1 MKIIDEEINMI
12 SIILVDDH
20 VIMRD
25 GLRQLLKEESD
36 IEVIGEANNGRD
48 AVKISL
54 EKKPDIL
61 IMDIAM
67 HDMNGIE
74 ATRQIKNESPAIKI
88 IALSMHSERQ
98 IVVGI
103 FRAGASGYLLKDSTS
118 DELVQAIRTVYNGR
132 NYLSQKISDIVLQE
146 ISDIKVDS
154 AEIGVDVL
162 TNRENEILQLIS
174 EGNSTKRIAEVLF
187 ISPKTVESHRA
198 NIMEKLNIHNLPEL
212 TKYAIRAGLTSL
224 DE

>member
-1 MKIIDEEINMI
+1 MI

-25 GLRQLLKEESD
+25 GLRNLLKEESD
-36 IEVIGEANNGRD
+36 IEVIGEADNGRD
-48 AVKISL
+48 AVKISI
-54 EKKPDIL
+54 EKNPDIVV
-61 IMDIAM
+61 MDIAM
-67 HDMNGIE
+67 HYMNGIE
-74 ATRQIKNESPAIKI
+74 ATRQIKKENPDIKI

-118 DELVQAIRTVYNGR
+118 TELIEAIRTIYLGR
-132 NYLSQKISDIVLQE
+132 KYISHKISDIVLKE
-146 ISDIKVDS
+146 ISNTKKDS
-154 AEIGVDVL
+154 EEIGLEIL
-162 TNRENEILQLIS
+162 TNRESEILQLIS
-174 EGNSTKRIAEVLF
+174 EGNSTKRIAKVLF

-198 NIMEKLNIHNLPEL
+198 NIMGKLNIHNLPEL

>member
-1 MKIIDEEINMI
+1 MI

-25 GLRQLLKEESD
+25 GLRNLLKEEND
-36 IEVIGEANNGRD
+36 LEVVGEADNGRD
-48 AVKISL
+48 AVKIIL
-54 EKKPDIL
+54 EKKPDIV

-67 HDMNGIE
+67 HEMNGIE
-74 ATRQIKNESPAIKI
+74 ATRQIKKENPNIKI

-118 DELVQAIRTVYNGR
+118 TELIEALRTVYRGR
-132 NYLSQKISDIVLQE
+132 NYISQKISDVVLQE
-146 ISDIKVDS
+146 ISDIKKDS
-154 AEIGVDVL
+154 EKIGVEAL
-162 TNRENEILQLIS
+162 TNRESEILQLIS
-174 EGNSTKRIAEVLF
+174 EGNSTKKVAEVLF

-198 NIMEKLNIHNLPEL
+198 NIMDKLNIHNLPEL
-212 TKYAIRAGLTSL
+212 TKYAIRTGLTSL
-224 DE
+224 DD

>member
-1 MKIIDEEINMI
+1 MI

-25 GLRQLLKEESD
+25 GLRNLLKEEND
-36 IEVIGEANNGRD
+36 LEVVGEADNGRD
-48 AVKISL
+48 AVKIIL
-54 EKKPDIL
+54 EKKPDIV

-67 HDMNGIE
+67 HGMNGIE
-74 ATRQIKNESPAIKI
+74 ATRQIKKENSNIKI

-118 DELVQAIRTVYNGR
+118 AELVEAIRIVYLGGK
-132 NYLSQKISDIVLQE
+132 YISQKISDIVLQE
-146 ISDIKVDS
+146 ISYEKKDS
-154 AEIGVDVL
+154 EEIGIEVL
-162 TNRENEILQLIS
+162 TNRESEILQLIS

-198 NIMEKLNIHNLPEL
+198 NIMDKLNIHNLPEL
-212 TKYAIRAGLTSL
+212 TKYAIRTGLTSL
-224 DE
+224 DD

>member
-1 MKIIDEEINMI
+1 MI

-25 GLRQLLKEESD
+25 GLRRLLEGESD
-36 IEVIGEANNGRD
+36 IEVVGEANNGRE
-48 AVKISL
+48 AVKISI
-54 EKKPDIL
+54 EKNPDIVV
-61 IMDIAM
+61 MDVAM
-67 HDMNGIE
+67 QDMNGIE
-74 ATRQIKNESPAIKI
+74 ATRQIKKENPNIKI

-118 DELVQAIRTVYNGR
+118 AELVEAIRTVYR
-132 NYLSQKISDIVLQE
+132 DRKYISQKISDIVFQE
-146 ISDIKVDS
+146 ISDVTKDFK
-154 AEIGVDVL
+154 EIGVDVL
-162 TNRENEILQLIS
+162 TNRESEILQLIA
-174 EGNSTKRIAEVLF
+174 EGNSTKRIAKVLF

-198 NIMEKLNIHNLPEL
+198 NIMEKLDIHNIPEL

>member
-1 MKIIDEEINMI
+1 MI
-12 SIILVDDH
+12 SIILADDH

-25 GLRQLLKEESD
+25 GLRHLLEEESD
-36 IEVIGEANNGRD
+36 IEIVGEADNGRD
-48 AVKISL
+48 AVEISL
-54 EKKPDIL
+54 KNKPDIV
-61 IMDIAM
+61 IMDVAM

-74 ATRQIKNESPAIKI
+74 ATRQIIKENPKIKI

-118 DELVQAIRTVYNGR
+118 AELVEAIRTVYRGR

-146 ISDIKVDS
+146 ISDVKKDS
-154 AEIGVDVL
+154 EGISIDIL
-162 TNRENEILQLIS
+162 TNRESEILQLIA

-198 NIMEKLNIHNLPEL
+198 NIMEKLDIHNLPEL
-212 TKYAIRAGLTSL
+212 TKYAIQAGLTSL
-224 DE
+224 DN